1 MDDTTEGSTLGRMS
15 VDKQYHGDLDG
26 TARGEMLTGLAG
38 TLNTII
44 IKDGKHLYEFD
55 YSLPPK

>member
-1 MDDTTEGSTLGRMS
+1 MDDTTEGSTPGRMS
-15 VDKQYHGDLDG
+15 VD
-26 TARGEMLTGLAG
+26 
-38 TLNTII
+38 I